1 MLHGKFWITRLQLF
15 TCNHEE
21 ADTRM
26 VLHAILEDTNV
37 VVVSKDTDVLVIMVY
52 AFAKFEPSKEWYL
65 KIDHKKYVDVK
76 SIVNHFGRNICLKL
90 PHIHAITGCDTTSFL
105 HGIGKVKVLKKL
117 ENNEDMIYLLD
128 EMGNNS
134 VNFF

>member
-1 MLHGKFWITRLQLF
+1 M
-15 TCNHEE
+15 
-21 ADTRM
+21 
-26 VLHAILEDTNV
+26 

-90 PHIHAITGCDTTSFL
+90 PHIHALTGCDITSFL
-105 HGIGKVKVLKKL
+105 HGVGKVKVLKKL

-128 EMGNNS
+128 EMGNNIS
-134 VNFF
+134 V